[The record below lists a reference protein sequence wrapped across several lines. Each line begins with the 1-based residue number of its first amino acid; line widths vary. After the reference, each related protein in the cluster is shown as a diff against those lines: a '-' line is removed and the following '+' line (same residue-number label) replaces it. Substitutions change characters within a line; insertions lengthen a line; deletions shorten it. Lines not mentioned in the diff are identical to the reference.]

1 MSFLNCFE
9 FLEAGRIFMA
19 HRIAVVS
26 LILFNLV
33 NFHFPLY

>member
-9 FLEAGRIFMA
+9 FLEAGCIFMA
-19 HRIAVVS
+19 HWIVVVS

-33 NFHFPLY
+33 NFHFLLY